1 MALLWIEGFEGFG
14 TTLSAEPD
22 PVGIVERK
30 YSTDTGTSSNWY
42 ITTGRLGGYSLYM
55 RYTAAYMQSPSL
67 TVNATM
73 VVGFAVKFK
82 ALGTNT
88 FLSLYDGTTQ
98 GMNLRLTA
106 GGEVAIYRGGTLLE
120 TTSGL
125 GLSAGA
131 WYYMEFKVLCA
142 NSPGGTY
149 ELRVGGVDVA
159 SDSGLDTQAGS
170 NAYHDRFRLSNSAS
184 SAYTASFDD
193 FYCLDGSGAT
203 NNDFLGNMR
212 VIAIRPDADT
222 AANAWTRS
230 SGAENYDL
238 VNEDICDDDTGYV
251 ESAVSTTT
259 DLYDY
264 DAVASIADN
273 IKGIQIN
280 TVCRE
285 TDANSFSL
293 VTVSKLGA
301 TQSNGAAAAI
311 GTTNYITKTRLM
323 ETDPAGNAWT
333 ITNIDAAQF
342 GIKVN

>member
-1 MALLWIEGFEGFG
+1 MLLWIEGFEGFG
-14 TTLSAEPD
+14 TSVGNAPD

-42 ITTGRLGGYSLYM
+42 ITLGRLGGFSLYM
-55 RYTAAYMQSPSL
+55 SYAGAYMQSPAL
-67 TVNATM
+67 TTNATM

-106 GGEVAIYRGGTLLE
+106 GGEVAIYRGGTVLE
-120 TTSGL
+120 TTVGL
-125 GLSAGA
+125 GLTAGA

-149 ELRVGGVDVA
+149 ELRVGGINVA
-159 SDSGLDTQAGS
+159 SDSGLDTEAGS

-184 SAYTASFDD
+184 STYTASFDD
-193 FYCLDGSGAT
+193 LYCLNGSGAV

-212 VIAIRPDADT
+212 VIALRPDGDT

-230 SGAENYDL
+230 GGAENFDL

-251 ESAVSTTT
+251 ESAVSTTK
-259 DLYDY
+259 DLYTY
-264 DAVASIADN
+264 DAVASLADS
-273 IKGIQIN
+273 IKGVQIN
-280 TVCRE
+280 TMCRE
-285 TDANSFSL
+285 TNANSFSL
-293 VTVSKLGA
+293 VTVAKLGA
-301 TQSNGAAAAI
+301 TESNSAAAAI
-311 GTTNYITKTRLM
+311 GTTNYVTKTRLM
-323 ETDPAGNAWT
+323 ETDPTGNAWT
-333 ITNIDAAQF
+333 IANVDAAQF